1 MGVRAGF
8 QCAKVELLMNIIE
21 VLGKIASEQMDE
33 RVETY
38 LKTEYE
44 RGNDKVKKAIKK
56 FLKEDLCKGSPS

>member
-1 MGVRAGF
+1 MFMGVRAGF

-56 FLKEDLCKGSPS
+56 FLK